1 MTRPEFS
8 ILILCFSYLLLNVL
22 VLFLFHSNICLIR
35 LNQVS
40 QMLYLNFVLAGR
52 MSVMDPIILVES
64 LLYRSWK
71 GRLCSCILSLHAKES
86 IYMICT
92 QEPLFYKDF
101 FFLYS
106 KVAFLCCE
114 MKRNILLFKHMF
126 LCFLCLISCC
136 LRTVS
141 GLCNL

>member
-8 ILILCFSYLLLNVL
+8 LLIRIIYFPPNNFVEFTGI
-22 VLFLFHSNICLIR
+22 VLFKSNICLIR
-35 LNQVS
+35 LNHIT
-40 QMLYLNFVLAGR
+40 QMLYLTFVLAGCR

-114 MKRNILLFKHMF
+114 MKRNILLFKH
-126 LCFLCLISCC
+126 
-136 LRTVS
+136 VS
-141 GLCNL
+141 MLPLFDQLLP